1 MPDRLHGTLPSST
14 ARRELALH
22 PVLWRMTGAFFAF
35 IGLCLVAIRLLGYDA
50 DTTRLVLFVVV
61 LELSSL
67 VFFVRRPPQLNSV
80 LSEVSLALVWGNT
93 ALGVIALA
101 PDSAA
106 AMGGGVFLGPL
117 LAMRSPRLQRQLAHL
132 TAASVALL
140 GAAFL
145 SDAST
150 ATAVVV
156 ACALP
161 GMWLMTASVDAGF
174 RRIDAQADALHAL
187 LRRDPLTGLGNRLL
201 LDELL
206 GAEVARHR
214 RSERSLS
221 VLLLDLDHFKPLNDR
236 AGHAAGDVF
245 LIEVAKAIR
254 SVIREQD
261 VPIRPGGDEF
271 CVVLPETGASGAT
284 RVAEVVRGRI
294 AELGQPHGITASVGV
309 ATLPQDAA
317 GPRDLMDVADA
328 RVRSQKGERAEGL
341 HDRDADEDVAPGP
354 ATSSEI
360 PQVVPFARTQL
371 GETRFF
377 WRAMGVGLLLTGGLL
392 LLTRLVTTVDHP
404 METLELAAA
413 CVALGVLT
421 LLWPSPGADSVT
433 AHLAVATIWA
443 ASIAGIA
450 LADPAGGAGLALGMT
465 VGQLVALWFTSLRGR
480 LAHLVLASVAAAA
493 VLLEGSLEQSSM
505 ALLALLAATWW
516 QMGAAA
522 SLMFTSAEAQGEV
535 LGRLMHRD
543 PLTGAGNRLML
554 DDRLAHE
561 LALHRRSGESLA
573 VFMLDLDGFKAI
585 NDAVGHSA
593 GDALL
598 RAVASALGSE
608 LRASDVVV
616 RLGGD
621 EFCVVAPQTTPAE
634 AEQLAEALTDRVATA
649 APSSIPGSD
658 RVATSIGWATFPHD
672 GVTAE
677 RLIAT
682 ADSRLLEAKAARP
695 ERAWR

>member
-35 IGLCLVAIRLLGYDA
+35 LGLCLVAIRLLGYEA
-50 DTTRLVLFVVV
+50 DGTRLAWFVVS
-61 LELSSL
+61 LELSAL
-67 VFFVRRPPQLNSV
+67 LFFVRRPPQLGSA
-80 LSEVSLALVWGNT
+80 LSELSLALVWVNT
-93 ALGVIALA
+93 ALGLVALA

-117 LAMRSPRLQRQLAHL
+117 LAMRTPSRIRQLAHL
-132 TAASVALL
+132 TGATVALL
-140 GAAFL
+140 AAALL
-145 SDAST
+145 SDASDT
-150 ATAVVV
+150 TAVVV

-161 GMWLMTASVDAGF
+161 GIWLMTVTVDAAF

-214 RSERSLS
+214 RSDRPLS

-245 LIEVAKAIR
+245 LIEVAQAIR
-254 SVIREQD
+254 AVTREQD
-261 VPIRPGGDEF
+261 VAIRPGGDEF
-271 CVVLPETGASGAT
+271 CVLLPDTGMSGAR
-284 RVAEVVRGRI
+284 RVAEVVRARI
-294 AELGQPHGITASVGV
+294 AELGESNGITASVGV
-309 ATLPQDAA
+309 ATMPDDGT
-317 GPRDLMDVADA
+317 GPRDLLEVADA
-328 RVRSQKGERAEGL
+328 RVREQKGERREGL
-341 HDRDADEDVAPGP
+341 HAAEADDVTPGP
-354 ATSSEI
+354 TTAADL
-360 PQVVPFARTQL
+360 PQVVPFSRTQL

-377 WRAMGVGLLLTGGLL
+377 WRAMGVGFVLTAVLLLATCLAIE
-392 LLTRLVTTVDHP
+392 VDYQ
-404 METLELAAA
+404 TYALELAGASA
-413 CVALGVLT
+413 FAGILMLV
-421 LLWPSPGADSVT
+421 WSPPGADSLT
-433 AHLAVATIWA
+433 AHVAVALVWGVTIA
-443 ASIAGIA
+443 AIT
-450 LADPAGGAGLALGMT
+450 LADPAGGAGLALGLT
-465 VGQLVALWFTSLRGR
+465 VGQLVALWFTSLRAR
-480 LAHLVLASVAAAA
+480 AAHLALASMLAAA
-493 VLLEGSLEQSSM
+493 VIFSGTLEQSSM
-505 ALLALLAATWW
+505 ALLALLVATWW
-516 QMGAAA
+516 QLGAAA

-561 LALHRRSGESLA
+561 LALHRRTGESLA

-585 NDAVGHSA
+585 NDEVGHSA

-598 RAVASALGSE
+598 RAVASALGTG

-634 AEQLAEALTDRVATA
+634 AEQLAAALADRVAGS
-649 APSSIPGSD
+649 APSTIPGAD

-672 GVTAE
+672 GVSAE